1 MLWIFESFSLILLRI
16 KSDALSIYKSMI
28 AIRADRILSE
38 WFTVSINDLVKRKSE
53 KECGNLVRVHGNI
66 ILTQESFKAISN
78 NNT

>member
-1 MLWIFESFSLILLRI
+1 MLWIFESFSLILLHI
-16 KSDALSIYKSMI
+16 KLDTLSIYKSMI

-53 KECGNLVRVHGNI
+53 KECGNLVRVHGNK